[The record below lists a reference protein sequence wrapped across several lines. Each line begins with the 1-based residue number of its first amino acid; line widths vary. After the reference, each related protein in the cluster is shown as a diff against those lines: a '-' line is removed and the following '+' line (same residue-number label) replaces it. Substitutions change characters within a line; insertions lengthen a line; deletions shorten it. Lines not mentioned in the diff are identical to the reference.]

1 MHTCKD
7 GKAMKKRFLAITF
20 ILTLIL
26 TLFSAVSV
34 FAGEEDDHGADSH
47 SGSMSVY
54 ESEDDYEEELSF
66 KDMLINTVKDK
77 IKYVIAAV
85 GGLVLLIVLIKVI
98 AEANSRREPKYKG
111 RH

>member
-1 MHTCKD
+1 ML
-7 GKAMKKRFLAITF
+7 KKCNRILAFLLALVLVITTF
-20 ILTLIL
+20 KSDFNGLR
-26 TLFSAVSV
+26 V

-98 AEANSRREPKYKG
+98 AAANSRREPKYKG

>member
-77 IKYVIAAV
+77 IKYV

-98 AEANSRREPKYKG
+98 AAANSRREPKYKG